1 MLKDKVIIKA
11 RGTLE
16 DNNRYDEWTQIDEGD
31 DKIVIAWS
39 VMEDYPYENE
49 TTEFMASI
57 SQDLGCLKTVKV
69 ERSDL
74 ASTEWTQ
81 GIIFVWETHA
91 DGRCWSTLGQRD
103 GFTGPSLITSI
114 YNDTGAPDTW
124 QVIAMA
130 DNCGGGTEATVHHEV
145 LHALGVGHEHNRPD
159 RDDYLNMYLE
169 NSNMAD
175 QYYKIEVAN
184 WLDTGYPFELD
195 SVMTYCSF
203 CSSK

>member
-1 MLKDKVIIKA
+1 MHKLKRNIA

-16 DNNRYDEWTQIDEGD
+16 DNYRYNEWTQIDEGD
-31 DKIVIAWS
+31 GKIVIAWS

-49 TTEFMASI
+49 TTEFMDTI
-57 SQDLGCLKTVKV
+57 SKDLGCMKTVKV
-69 ERSDL
+69 QRSDL
-74 ASTEWTQ
+74 TSTEWTQ
-81 GIIFVWETHA
+81 GIMFLWETHTT
-91 DGRCWSTLGQRD
+91 GGCWSALGQVD
-103 GFTGPSLITSI
+103 GFTGDENSLISSLSE
-114 YNDTGAPDTW
+114 TGAPKTW

-130 DNCGGGTEATVHHEV
+130 KSCGGSTEATVHHEV

-159 RDDYLNMYLE
+159 RDDYLNIYLN
-169 NSNMAD
+169 NSRLAN
-175 QYYKIEVAN
+175 QYYKIEEAD